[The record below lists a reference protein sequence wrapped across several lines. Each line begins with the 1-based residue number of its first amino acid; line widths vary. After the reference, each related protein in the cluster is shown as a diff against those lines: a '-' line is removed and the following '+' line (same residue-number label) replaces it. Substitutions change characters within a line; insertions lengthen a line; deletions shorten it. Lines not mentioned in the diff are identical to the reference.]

1 MKLKYKIVLFNFLMF
16 LVIFDVLYIIFW
28 SFSIQMN
35 PVKALLVA
43 TIAVLFTPWVKASK
57 QQSVKK
63 VTVKI
68 FASELIRKLQKRNQK
83 WQNNRRAA

>member
-1 MKLKYKIVLFNFLMF
+1 MKLKYKIILFNFLMF

-28 SFSIQMN
+28 VFSIQMN
-35 PVKALLVA
+35 PIKAILVA
-43 TIAVLFTPWVKASK
+43 TITVLFTPWVKASK
-57 QQSVKK
+57 QQSGKK

-83 WQNNRRAA
+83 WQDDRRAA